1 MRDMGE
7 LKNILGINAR
17 SAEFLRLNKKRY
29 RKRADDKLVTKRMLK
44 RKGIPHPELLG
55 KLSSIAEVEVFDW
68 MSLRGSFVIKPVQGL
83 EGGGIILVKRKAK
96 YAGEWILVGGGKI
109 RVEDLKIHARDII
122 EGRFSR
128 NNVPD
133 QVMIEERVKLHP
145 KFRKISK
152 GGAPDVRVIVYNRV
166 PIMAMLRVPTEES
179 EGKANLHQGAL
190 GLGIDMATGI
200 TTYAVHKGKRIKY
213 FPGTEKK
220 INGITI
226 PHWDKILRMASKTQ
240 IVSKLGYVAVDMLID
255 EERGPV
261 VLELNDQPGLSIQVA
276 NRNGLRRRLNRV
288 EGLEVDSSRQ
298 GVKIAKALFA
308 SGFVKRII
316 TIPGEKQ
323 EVGIFEVAKIK
334 IGKKKSVEVEAK
346 IDTGAYS
353 TSIDQ
358 DLAEELGLL
367 EKDNILWEKM
377 YKSSLG
383 SQKRVVIRLIFWLR
397 GKRVATRASVVNRS
411 GLRKKLLIGRRDLKD
426 FVVTPGKFKPR
437 DVKGKRIV

>member
-1 MRDMGE
+1 MIE

-44 RKGIPHPELLG
+44 RRGIPHPELLG
-55 KLSSIAEVEVFDW
+55 RLSSMVEIEAFDW
-68 MSLRGSFVIKPVQGL
+68 MSLPGSFVIKPVQGL
-83 EGGGIILVKRKAK
+83 EGGGIILVKKRAK
-96 YAGEWILVGGGKI
+96 YAGEWILVGGGKVG
-109 RVEDLKIHARDII
+109 VEDLKIHARDIV

-128 NNVPD
+128 NNIPD

-166 PIMAMLRVPTEES
+166 PIMAMLRLPTEES

-200 TTYAVHKGKRIKY
+200 TTYGVYKGKRLKR

-220 INGITI
+220 VNGITV
-226 PHWDKILRMASKTQ
+226 PNWDKILRMAVRTQ
-240 IVSKLGYVAVDMLID
+240 IFSKLGYVAVDILID
-255 EERGPV
+255 EEKGPM

-276 NRNGLRRRLNRV
+276 NRAGLRRRLNRV
-288 EGLEVDSSRQ
+288 EGLKVESSRQ

-308 SGFVKRII
+308 SSFVKRVKML
-316 TIPGEKQ
+316 PGEKQ
-323 EVGIFEVAKIK
+323 KVGIFETVKIRV
-334 IGKKKSVEVEAK
+334 GKKERVEVEAK

-353 TSIDQ
+353 TSIDGE
-358 DLAEELGLL
+358 LAEEFGLL
-367 EKDNILWEKM
+367 DKDNVLWEKI
-377 YKSSLG
+377 
-383 SQKRVVIRLIFWLR
+383 KR
-397 GKRVATRASVVNRS
+397 
-411 GLRKKLLIGRRDLKD
+411 RK
-426 FVVTPGKFKPR
+426 
-437 DVKGKRIV
+437 

>member
-1 MRDMGE
+1 MIE

-44 RKGIPHPELLG
+44 RRGIPHPELLG
-55 KLSSIAEVEVFDW
+55 RLSSMVEIEAFDW
-68 MSLRGSFVIKPVQGL
+68 MSLPGSFVIKPVQGL
-83 EGGGIILVKRKAK
+83 EGGGIILVKKRAK
-96 YAGEWILVGGGKI
+96 YAGEWILVGGGKVG
-109 RVEDLKIHARDII
+109 VEDLKIHARDIV

-128 NNVPD
+128 NNIPD

-166 PIMAMLRVPTEES
+166 PIMAMLRLPTEES

-200 TTYAVHKGKRIKY
+200 TTYGVYKGKRLKR

-220 INGITI
+220 VNGITV
-226 PHWDKILRMASKTQ
+226 PNWDKILRMAVRTQ
-240 IVSKLGYVAVDMLID
+240 IFSKLGYVAVDILID
-255 EERGPV
+255 EEKGPM

-276 NRNGLRRRLNRV
+276 NRAGLRRRLNRV
-288 EGLEVDSSRQ
+288 EGLKVESSRQ

-308 SGFVKRII
+308 SSFVKRVKML
-316 TIPGEKQ
+316 PGEKQ
-323 EVGIFEVAKIK
+323 KVGIFETVKIRV
-334 IGKKKSVEVEAK
+334 GKKERVEVEAK

-353 TSIDQ
+353 TSIDGE
-358 DLAEELGLL
+358 LAEEFGLL
-367 EKDNILWEKM
+367 DKDNVLWEKW

-383 SQKRVVIRLIFWLR
+383 RQKRTVIKLTFWMR
-397 GKRVATRASVVNRS
+397 RKKVETRASITDRS
-411 GLRKKLLIGRRDLKD
+411 GLRKKLLIGRRDLRD
-426 FVVTPGKFKPR
+426 FAVMPGKFKPR
-437 DVKGKRIV
+437 DSEGKIIK

>member
-1 MRDMGE
+1 MTE
-7 LKNILGINAR
+7 LNHILGINAR
-17 SAEFLRLNKKRY
+17 SAEFLRLNKKKY
-29 RKRADDKLVTKRMLK
+29 RKRADDKLMTKRMLK
-44 RKGIPHPELLG
+44 KRGVPHPELLG
-55 KLSSIAEVEVFDW
+55 KLKSRVEVEAFDW
-68 MSLRGSFVIKPVQGL
+68 TSLPGSFVIKPVQGL
-83 EGGGIILVKRKAK
+83 EGGGIILVKKKAK
-96 YAGEWILVGGGKI
+96 YAGEWLLVGGGKV
-109 RVEDLKIHARDII
+109 RVEDLKIHAQDIL

-128 NNVPD
+128 NNIPD

-166 PIMAMLRVPTEES
+166 PIMAMLRLPTEES
-179 EGKANLHQGAL
+179 EGRANLHQGAL

-200 TTYAVHKGKRIKY
+200 TTYGVYKGKRLRF

-220 INGITI
+220 VNGITV

-240 IVSKLGYVAVDMLID
+240 MASKLGYVAIDMLID
-255 EERGPV
+255 EEKGPV

-276 NRNGLRRRLNRV
+276 NRAGLRRRLNRV
-288 EGLEVDSSRQ
+288 QGLEVESSRQ

-308 SGFVKRII
+308 SSFVKRVR
-316 TIPGEKQ
+316 TLPGEKR
-323 EVGIFEVAKIK
+323 EVGIFETAKVK

-346 IDTGAYS
+346 VDTGAYS
-353 TSIDQ
+353 TSIDR

-367 EKDNILWEKM
+367 KEDNVLWEKM

-383 SQKRVVIRLIFWLR
+383 SQKRTVIRLIFWLR
-397 GKRVATRASVVNRS
+397 GKKVATRASVTNRV
-411 GLRKKLLIGRRDLKD
+411 GLRKKLLIGRRDLRD

-437 DVKGKRIV
+437 DTEGKIVKKS